1 MVVNAPGNPQGQQQI
16 QVTFPPNV
24 LSGAYSNNVVIS
36 HTREEFLM
44 DFMMVS
50 PPQGMV
56 VSRIIMNP
64 GHMKRL
70 ISALQENLK
79 KYETSYGKLEAAEE
93 PKGRIGFLPPKDG

>member
-1 MVVNAPGNPQGQQQI
+1 MVVNNPAPQNQQQI
-16 QVTFPPNV
+16 QVTCPPG
-24 LSGAYSNNVVIS
+24 LLGGAYSNNVVIS

-44 DFMMVS
+44 DFMMIS
-50 PPQGMV
+50 PPQGVV

-79 KYETSYGKLEAAEE
+79 KYESSFGKLEASEE
-93 PKGRIGFLPPKDG
+93 PKGQIGFRSG